1 MKSRAGLY
9 RKGREERKGRRNS
22 KFFLSFASLASFAVK
37 PGSGFQRKWAVWFL
51 LFIHAVVLLAGF
63 IAPYSFE
70 TQERLSP
77 YVPPTRV
84 HFFDCG
90 GKFHLRPFIYVT
102 KTAEN
107 DPTVYRPDCSQPA
120 RIGFFIRGDAYTLL
134 GTFHSN
140 RHLFGVE
147 AAPARP
153 AGLFLMGTDGFGR
166 DQFSRMLYGGQVSLL
181 AGFVAAALSV
191 IAGLFLGSI
200 AGMYGG
206 FIDDLAMRIAEIFIT
221 VPWFYLLI
229 AVRAF
234 LPLQISPVTAFL
246 LVVGVIGMVGWGRPA
261 RLVRGVVLAERE
273 RNFVLAARGFG
284 ASKAYLLRRHLMPL
298 TFRVLLTQM
307 TVLIPQFI
315 LAEVILSFLGLGIG
329 EPFPSW
335 GNMLAQAQQYHVL
348 VSYWWMLLPG
358 LIPVPVFLA
367 YHSLAETLQE
377 RVKSNI

>member
-1 MKSRAGLY
+1 MKPR
-9 RKGREERKGRRNS
+9 
-22 KFFLSFASLASFAVK
+22 FSFT
-37 PGSGFQRKWAVWFL
+37 WAVWFL
-51 LFIHAVVLLAGF
+51 LAVHALVLLAGF

-70 TQERLSP
+70 TQERLHP
-77 YVPPTRV
+77 YAPPARI
-84 HFFDCG
+84 HFVDCQG
-90 GKFHLRPFIYVT
+90 DFHFRPFVYAT
-102 KTAEN
+102 KLAEGSLSEY
-107 DPTVYRPDCSQPA
+107 TEDCSQPA
-120 RIGFFIRGDAYTLL
+120 RIQLFTKGDEFTLL
-134 GTFHSN
+134 GIIHSR
-140 RHLFGVE
+140 RHFFGVD
-147 AAPARP
+147 APAEI
-153 AGLFLMGTDGFGR
+153 FLLGTDGFGR
-166 DQFSRMLYGGQVSLL
+166 DQFSRLLYGGQVSLF

-191 IAGLFLGSI
+191 IAGLFLGAI

-206 FIDDLAMRIAEIFIT
+206 RVDDVAMRFAEIFIT

-246 LVVGVIGMVGWGRPA
+246 LVVSVIGLVGWGRPA
-261 RLVRGVVLAERE
+261 RLVRGVILSARE

-284 ASKAYLLRRHLMPL
+284 ASNAYLLRRHLMPL
-298 TFRVLLTQM
+298 TFRVLLTQI

-335 GNMLAQAQQYHVL
+335 GNMLAHAQQYHVL

-358 LIPVPVFLA
+358 LAPIPVFLA

>member
-1 MKSRAGLY
+1 MNPQNS
-9 RKGREERKGRRNS
+9 GRGGDSSLRSEFHT
-22 KFFLSFASLASFAVK
+22 KFRLT
-37 PGSGFQRKWAVWFL
+37 WAICFL
-51 LFIHAVVLLAGF
+51 LVIHAVVVLAGF

-70 TQERLSP
+70 TQDREHP
-77 YVPPTRV
+77 YAPPTRLHV
-84 HFFDCG
+84 VDCS
-90 GKFHLRPFIYVT
+90 GKFHFRPFVYVT
-102 KTAEN
+102 KAVENGLNDYQQDCAQTAGIE
-107 DPTVYRPDCSQPA
+107 
-120 RIGFFIRGDAYTLL
+120 FFHQGDGYTIL
-134 GTFHSN
+134 GMFSST
-140 RHLFGVE
+140 RHLFGVQ
-147 AAPARP
+147 APAN
-153 AGLFLMGTDGFGR
+153 LFLMGTDGFGR
-166 DQFSRMLYGGQVSLL
+166 DQFSRLLYGGQVSLF
-181 AGFVAAALSV
+181 AGFVAAAFSV
-191 IAGLFLGSI
+191 IVGLLLGGI

-206 FIDDLAMRIAEIFIT
+206 RVDDVAMRFIEIFIA

-246 LVVGVIGMVGWGRPA
+246 LVVAVIGMVGWGRPA
-261 RLVRGVVLAERE
+261 RLVRGVILSARE

-284 ASKAYLLRRHLMPL
+284 ASNAYLLRRHLMPL

-307 TVLIPQFI
+307 AVLIPQFI

-358 LIPVPVFLA
+358 LAPVPVFLA

-377 RVKSNI
+377 RIKSNI

>member
-1 MKSRAGLY
+1 MKPRFPSI
-9 RKGREERKGRRNS
+9 
-22 KFFLSFASLASFAVK
+22 
-37 PGSGFQRKWAVWFL
+37 WAVWFL
-51 LFIHAVVLLAGF
+51 LAIHLLVLLAGF
-63 IAPYSFE
+63 IAPYSFA
-70 TQERLSP
+70 TQQRLYP
-77 YVPPTRV
+77 YAPPVRV
-84 HFFDCG
+84 HFVDCQ
-90 GKFHLRPFIYVT
+90 GKFHFRPFVYAT
-102 KTAEN
+102 RLAESGRSE
-107 DPTVYRPDCSQPA
+107 YARDCSQRA
-120 RIGFFIRGDAYTLL
+120 RIQLFTVGDSYTLL
-134 GTFHSN
+134 GIFPSH

-147 AAPARP
+147 AP
-153 AGLFLMGTDGFGR
+153 AGLFLLGTDGFGR
-166 DQFSRMLYGGQVSLL
+166 DQFSRLLYGGQISLF

-191 IAGLFLGSI
+191 AAGLFLGAI
-200 AGMYGG
+200 AGMYRGRV
-206 FIDDLAMRIAEIFIT
+206 DDVAMRFAEIFIT

-246 LVVGVIGMVGWGRPA
+246 LVVAVIGLVGWGRPA
-261 RLVRGVVLAERE
+261 RLVRGVILSARE

-284 ASKAYLLRRHLMPL
+284 ASNAYLLRRHLMPL

-335 GNMLAQAQQYHVL
+335 GNMLANAQQYHVL

-358 LIPVPVFLA
+358 LVPIPVFLA
-367 YHSLAETLQE
+367 YHSLAERLQE

>member
-1 MKSRAGLY
+1 MNPKNIGRASDPSLRWGLHT
-9 RKGREERKGRRNS
+9 
-22 KFFLSFASLASFAVK
+22 KFHFT
-37 PGSGFQRKWAVWFL
+37 WAIWFL
-51 LFIHAVVLLAGF
+51 LIIHVLVVLAGF

-70 TQERLSP
+70 TQERDYP
-77 YVPPTRV
+77 YAPPARL
-84 HFFDCG
+84 HFFDCSR
-90 GKFHLRPFIYVT
+90 KFHFRPFVYVT
-102 KTAEN
+102 KSAEN
-107 DPTVYRPDCSQPA
+107 DLNNYQQDCSQMV
-120 RIGFFIRGDAYTLL
+120 GLEFFPQGDRYTIL
-134 GTFHSN
+134 GMFSST
-140 RHLFGVE
+140 RHLFGLQ
-147 AAPARP
+147 APAN
-153 AGLFLMGTDGFGR
+153 LFLMGTDGFGR
-166 DQFSRMLYGGQVSLL
+166 DQFSRLLYGGQVSLF
-181 AGFVAAALSV
+181 AGFIAAAFSA
-191 IAGLFLGSI
+191 ITGLLLGGI

-206 FIDDLAMRIAEIFIT
+206 WVDDVAMRFVEIFIA

-246 LVVGVIGMVGWGRPA
+246 LVVAVIGMVGWGRPA
-261 RLVRGVVLAERE
+261 RLVRGVILSARE
-273 RNFVLAARGFG
+273 RNFVLAAQGFG

-307 TVLIPQFI
+307 AVLIPQFI

-358 LIPVPVFLA
+358 LAPVPVFLA

-377 RVKSNI
+377 RIKSNI

>member
-1 MKSRAGLY
+1 MNQRF
-9 RKGREERKGRRNS
+9 
-22 KFFLSFASLASFAVK
+22 KFT
-37 PGSGFQRKWAVWFL
+37 WAIWFL
-51 LFIHAVVLLAGF
+51 LAIHALVVLAGF

-70 TQERLSP
+70 TQERLYP
-77 YVPPTRV
+77 YAPPTRM
-84 HFFDCG
+84 HFVDCQ
-90 GKFHLRPFIYVT
+90 GKFHLHPFVYAT
-102 KTAEN
+102 KNVEGSLTEYA
-107 DPTVYRPDCSQPA
+107 VDCSQPA
-120 RIGFFIRGDAYTLL
+120 RIQFFPQGDGYTLL
-134 GTFHSN
+134 GLFHSN

-147 AAPARP
+147 AP
-153 AGLFLMGTDGFGR
+153 AGLFLLGTDGFGR
-166 DQFSRMLYGGQVSLL
+166 DQFSRLLYGGQISLF
-181 AGFVAAALSV
+181 AGFVAAVFSV
-191 IAGLFLGSI
+191 VTGLFLGAI

-206 FIDDLAMRIAEIFIT
+206 RVDDVAMRVAEIFIT

-246 LVVGVIGMVGWGRPA
+246 LVVAVIGMVGWGRPA
-261 RLVRGVVLAERE
+261 RLVRGVILSARE

-284 ASKAYLLRRHLMPL
+284 ASNAYLLRRHLMPL

-335 GNMLAQAQQYHVL
+335 GNMLAHAQQYHVL

-358 LIPVPVFLA
+358 LAPIPVFLA

-377 RVKSNI
+377 RVKSSI

>member
-1 MKSRAGLY
+1 MNQRF
-9 RKGREERKGRRNS
+9 
-22 KFFLSFASLASFAVK
+22 KFT
-37 PGSGFQRKWAVWFL
+37 WAVWFVL
-51 LFIHAVVLLAGF
+51 AIHALVALAGF

-70 TQERLSP
+70 TQERLHP
-77 YVPPTRV
+77 YAPPTRV
-84 HFFDCG
+84 HFVDCQ
-90 GKFHLRPFIYVT
+90 GKFHLRPF
-102 KTAEN
+102 
-107 DPTVYRPDCSQPA
+107 VYASKIAQGGSTDYADDCSQPA
-120 RIGFFIRGDAYTLL
+120 RIQFFPQGDRYTLL
-134 GTFHSN
+134 GMFHSD
-140 RHLFGVE
+140 RHLFGVD
-147 AAPARP
+147 AS
-153 AGLFLMGTDGFGR
+153 AGLFLLGTDGFGR
-166 DQFSRMLYGGQVSLL
+166 DQFSRLLYGGQVSLF
-181 AGFVAAALSV
+181 AGFVAAVFSV
-191 IAGLFLGSI
+191 LTGLFLGAI

-206 FIDDLAMRIAEIFIT
+206 RVDDVAMRVAEVFIT

-246 LVVGVIGMVGWGRPA
+246 LVVAVIGVVGWGRPA
-261 RLVRGVVLAERE
+261 RLVRGVILSARE

-284 ASKAYLLRRHLMPL
+284 ASNAYLLRRHLMPL

-335 GNMLAQAQQYHVL
+335 GNMLAHAQQYHVL

-358 LIPVPVFLA
+358 LAPIPVFLA

-377 RVKSNI
+377 RVKSSI